1 VGTPGRP
8 DAASIKEKKVN
19 MRTLMAIASVLAEFA
34 FDALPL
40 SPADAQ
46 DDPSNL
52 AEVLEGLIRDA
63 TQDDPTS
70 SAAPDQYSGDGTTV
84 EPSPTNVE
92 GTCENVGDH
101 TNSYSEY
108 IYPDVGHISEKVEH
122 AQCLLK
128 ENWDRNLEVD
138 GVYGPD
144 TEAEIREIQRDT
156 FGEDE
161 DDGIIGRAPGLSST
175 K

>member
-122 AQCLLK
+122 ASASSK
-128 ENWDRNLEVD
+128 RTGTVTSKWTASTARTPKRRS
-138 GVYGPD
+138 GRSS
-144 TEAEIREIQRDT
+144 EIRL
-156 FGEDE
+156 
-161 DDGIIGRAPGLSST
+161 GRTRTTASSGVHLDCPP
-175 K
+175 

>member
-19 MRTLMAIASVLAEFA
+19 MRTLMAIAAVLAAFA
-34 FDALPL
+34 FGALPL
-40 SPADAQ
+40 SPAEA
-46 DDPSNL
+46 
-52 AEVLEGLIRDA
+52 
-63 TQDDPTS
+63 QDDPTS

-122 AQCLLK
+122 AQCLLN